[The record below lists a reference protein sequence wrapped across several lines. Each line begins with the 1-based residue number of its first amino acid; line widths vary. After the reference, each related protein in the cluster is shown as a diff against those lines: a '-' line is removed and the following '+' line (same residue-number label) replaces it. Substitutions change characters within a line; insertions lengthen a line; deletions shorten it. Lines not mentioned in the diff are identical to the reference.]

1 MVTYDLSRTAIRVP
15 SWGVSP
21 VIGTSYKVKQGKKNQ
36 ISQFCV
42 FHCLNR
48 TLNR

>member
-21 VIGTSYKVKQGKKNQ
+21 VIGTSYKVKQGKKIRFHN
-36 ISQFCV
+36 FV
-42 FHCLNR
+42 FF
-48 TLNR
+48 TV